1 METPNEQLELVQ
13 ALEIYESE
21 YMPAHNLA
29 ENTRRFYTDDLVQL
43 INFLAERGVGHVHQL
58 DLRLLNAYL
67 AELDKRELSGYTR
80 RRKVSSIK
88 SFLNFLS
95 ESGFFSGNLGRKLVM
110 PKRESTHPR
119 VLSEREYKQLQLC
132 VANRPRDAAII
143 ELFLQT
149 GMRLSEL
156 ANLQVTDIELPTKLS
171 KETVGHVFIRR
182 GKGRK
187 DRVIALNYNG
197 CKAVRAWLHVRPR
210 DVETEHLFTS
220 KFRRPITHRG
230 VEWIVNKYL
239 DEAGIQRAHV
249 HSLRHTFGTHAVKN
263 GMNLRVVK
271 EMMGHA
277 SLQTT
282 DIYVSLAREQMDAE
296 VNKFGL

>member
-1 METPNEQLELVQ
+1 METEHITLEQ
-13 ALEIYESE
+13 ALEE
-21 YMPAHNLA
+21 YTTIFLPAHNLA
-29 ENTRRFYTDDLVQL
+29 EKTRRFYKDDLVQL
-43 INFLAERGVGHVHQL
+43 LNFLTDRGVRHTHQL
-58 DLRLLNAYL
+58 DLRHLNAFL
-67 AELDKRELSGYTR
+67 ADLDRQELSGYTR
-80 RRKVSSIK
+80 RRKASSIK
-88 SFLNFLS
+88 SFLNFLEENGS
-95 ESGFFSGNLGRKLVM
+95 ITGNLGRKLVM
-110 PKRESTHPR
+110 PKRESTSPR
-119 VLSEREYKQLQLC
+119 VLSEQEYKRLQLA
-132 VANRPRDAAII
+132 VANQPRDAAII

-156 ANLQVTDIELPTKLS
+156 ANLLVTDIELPQKLS
-171 KETVGHVFIRR
+171 KETVGHVFIRK

-187 DRVIALNYNG
+187 DRVVALNYNG
-197 CKAVRAWLHVRPR
+197 CKAVKVWLRVRP
-210 DVETEHLFTS
+210 TYLATAHLFTS
-220 KFRRPITHRG
+220 KFKRPITHRG

-271 EMMGHA
+271 EMMGHE

-282 DIYVSLAREQMDAE
+282 DVYVSLAREQMDTE